1 VPCRS
6 YLFGSSVRGLVC
18 SSSHELILGM
28 SLRIFNAMV
37 SPCLLHDC
45 IDTRWDSFGSA
56 RRKGLYLQRTT
67 QHRNKKTNV
76 HAPSLI
82 RTHDPSNQ
90 AVKTDALGC
99 AATGTGST
107 YIRENIFRP
116 VANLFAAILHAACF
130 SQIFINHYSGWRQCF
145 PISVICAVMLVLLI
159 VRATCHS
166 AYNAVIELI
175 M

>member
-6 YLFGSSVRGLVC
+6 YLFGSSMRELVC
-18 SSSHELILGM
+18 SSSHELLILGM
-28 SLRIFNAMV
+28 SLRTFNAMV

-45 IDTRWDSFGSA
+45 IDTRCDSFGSA

-82 RTHDPSNQ
+82 RTHDLSNQ
-90 AVKTDALGC
+90 AVKTDALGY

-107 YIRENIFRP
+107 YITEKSLYFVRSPIYLRP
-116 VANLFAAILHAACF
+116 NYTLRVFHRSSLIITVVDGNVSP
-130 SQIFINHYSGWRQCF
+130 SQ
-145 PISVICAVMLVLLI
+145 
-159 VRATCHS
+159 
-166 AYNAVIELI
+166 
-175 M
+175 